1 MHRPAG
7 RGRQGQEGLGIREE
21 GQALIQ
27 MTMDDLGS
35 LNGTLAELLGD
46 LPDAVLVLDTQGR
59 VQWGNHAAERLFD
72 RTLHESVGLSGLELV
87 HPDDLELVLRSLAS
101 VQRKEIGTLIEV
113 RAKAATGWRLL
124 EVIGAAVTWFGE
136 PAALFNL
143 RDLTERRR
151 FEVARGEEARFRS
164 LVQNSAAVTILVSAT
179 GLVDSVSG
187 ALSRMLGHDPEEVE
201 HRPLANLVRETDRP
215 ALAAA
220 FERALRGA
228 SASNRSEERRVG

>member
-1 MHRPAG
+1 
-7 RGRQGQEGLGIREE
+7 
-21 GQALIQ
+21 

-35 LNGTLAELLGD
+35 LNDTLAELLGD

-143 RDLTERRR
+143 RDLTERR
-151 FEVARGEEARFRS
+151 GSRS
-164 LVQNSAAVTILVSAT
+164 LAEKKPAFDRSFRTRRP
-179 GLVDSVSG
+179 
-187 ALSRMLGHDPEEVE
+187 SRSWSQQ
-201 HRPLANLVRETDRP
+201 
-215 ALAAA
+215 
-220 FERALRGA
+220 RG
-228 SASNRSEERRVG
+228 S